1 MKKALLTITI
11 LTLASFSFAQQAN
24 TGKLSLWLTETMLQQ
39 QTHSSRHVADET
51 PKLTTTFIKLNH
63 GVSND
68 ILYEYD
74 CKIYAQLGDIRI
86 VTIPVSQLEALAVHP
101 DVMRIE
107 ASPSGNPTLDQTS
120 QVINALPSY
129 QQTSQHQAFTGKGV
143 VVGIMDVGFDLTH
156 PTFYSG
162 QTLEGYR
169 IKTIWDQLDK
179 GNQTDLF
186 PVGREY
192 NTPEDILSLGCSRD
206 ASTQDHG
213 THTTGVAVGSGYNT
227 TYRGIAFESDLALV
241 ANAVTSDT
249 IYIDAKDYDKYTSAT
264 DALGFKYLFD
274 YAQQQGKPC
283 VVSFSEG
290 YTPYLDKDDQLYSEF
305 LELLIGPGRILVSS
319 AGNESSNTTYMEKPT
334 GVETA
339 GCFISVSNKAAHYRI
354 LSDGEPTVR
363 LLSYQEPTIVSQ
375 DLRMQMHNELWKDN
389 MLYDTLFIAQD
400 TCAVAIKRYSSELI
414 DGQTMYL
421 MTITA
426 NRPLNQLPRIA
437 YVTEG
442 SECRTE
448 VYGSSSNQLLN
459 QDTDPRWNAAQRGHN
474 VLAPGCLSAPICVG
488 STSHRL
494 SYVNAKGETITSSYD
509 IKPGEWSP
517 YSSTGPTM
525 GGLMKPDVAAPGQN
539 IISSISG
546 HYYAAHPNST
556 RAHVAYS
563 EVNNISYPW
572 GSKSGTSM
580 STPVVAGAIALWL
593 QANPNLTKEDIMAIL
608 QRTCKHPEEGLSYPN
623 ERYGYGEI
631 DVYRG
636 LLDVLGIT
644 GISNISLH
652 QPHSVDVYAQDGLLH
667 LTFNKIPSTV
677 VELCIYT
684 TGGTRI
690 YQKALD
696 ISQHEIVL
704 PLPSTMKGVYVIQLK
719 GDKGVNGS
727 QIIRN

>member
-1 MKKALLTITI
+1 MKKAFLTLTIFTI
-11 LTLASFSFAQQAN
+11 ASLAIAQQGDM
-24 TGKLSLWLTETMLQQ
+24 GKLSFWLTETMIRQ
-39 QTHSSRHVADET
+39 QTHSSRHVADES
-51 PKLTTTFIKLNH
+51 PRLTTTFIKLKH
-63 GVSND
+63 GIGND
-68 ILYEYD
+68 LLNDYG

-107 ASPSGNPTLDQTS
+107 ASPSGQPTLDLTS
-120 QVINALPSY
+120 QVINALPAY

-169 IKTIWDQLDK
+169 IKTFWDQLDK
-179 GNQTDLF
+179 ESQTDIF

-192 NTPEDILSLGCSRD
+192 NTPEDILSLGCSTD
-206 ASTQDHG
+206 AKTQNHG
-213 THTTGVAVGSGYNT
+213 THTTGIAVGSGFDT
-227 TYRGIAFESDLALV
+227 AFRGIAFESDLALV

-305 LELLIGPGRILVSS
+305 LEMLIGPGRILVSS
-319 AGNESSNTTYMEKPT
+319 AGNESLNTTYMEKPE
-334 GVETA
+334 GVEAA
-339 GCFISVSNKAAHYRI
+339 GSFLNVSNKAAHYRI
-354 LSDGEPTVR
+354 LSDGEPTIR
-363 LLSYQEPTIVSQ
+363 LISYQEPTVVSQ
-375 DLRMQMHNELWKDN
+375 ELRMQMHNDLWEDN

-400 TCAVAIKRYSSELI
+400 TCAVSMKRYSSELI
-414 DGQTMYL
+414 NGQTMYL
-421 MTITA
+421 MTLTA

-437 YVTEG
+437 FVTEG

-448 VYGSSSNQLLN
+448 VFGSSSNQLLN

-488 STSHRL
+488 STSHRQ
-494 SYVNAKGETITSSYD
+494 SYVNAKGETVKSSYD
-509 IKPGEWSP
+509 VKPGEWSP
-517 YSSTGPTM
+517 FSSTGPTM

-539 IISSISG
+539 VISSISS
-546 HYYAAHPNST
+546 YYFAAHPNST
-556 RAHVAYS
+556 RTHVAYS
-563 EVNNISYPW
+563 EVNGTTYPW
-572 GSKSGTSM
+572 ASNGGTSM
-580 STPVVAGAIALWL
+580 STPAVAGAIALWL
-593 QANPNLTKEDIMAIL
+593 QANPNLTKEDIMATL

-644 GISNISLH
+644 GISDISLH
-652 QPHSVDVYAQDGLLH
+652 QPRHVDVFAQNGLLH
-667 LTFNKIPSTV
+667 LAFSKTPSTP

-684 TGGTRI
+684 TGGTKI
-690 YQKALD
+690 YQKVLD
-696 ISQHEIVL
+696 VQQHEITL
-704 PLPSTMKGVYVIQLK
+704 PLPSSLKGVYVIQLK
-719 GDKGVNGS
+719 GEKGVTGS
-727 QIIRN
+727 QLIRS